1 MPPFA
6 AAVIVARSNRRA
18 TTHAV
23 PLTVPP
29 LWWRLADQLVVAVR
43 QTCARRGPRRTA

>member
-1 MPPFA
+1 MSPFA
-6 AAVIVARSNRRA
+6 ASVIVLRRNGRA

-43 QTCARRGPRRTA
+43 QTWARRGPHRTA